1 MSRIQQILDKAERDN
16 TIHRSRVLETLEAPG
31 VQPDVR
37 APAVASPPPGLAI
50 EAPLSSMSSMSS
62 TSSTSSTS
70 AVRTVRDTH
79 LDRRLAAAREP
90 NSVAAEQYR
99 ALRTRLDHG
108 DAGAAVHV
116 VLVTSPGRDDGK
128 SLTAA
133 NLGLAMAQEYRRRV
147 AVVDANLRHP
157 TLHRLFGLPSGPG
170 LSDVLAGRVL
180 LDEALVNLEPHNLTV
195 LPAGTPTPHPAESLG
210 TITMRRAMDTLR
222 ARFDAVVMDAPAAA
236 PLADVGILTPL
247 TDCIVLVVRAGVTA
261 KPAVHDSIGALD
273 GAKLLGLVLND
284 AV

>member
-16 TIHRSRVLETLEAPG
+16 AIHRVRVLETLEAPG
-31 VQPDVR
+31 VPPDVR
-37 APAVASPPPGLAI
+37 ATPTAASPPPGLAI
-50 EAPLSSMSSMSS
+50 EAPP
-62 TSSTSSTS
+62 T

-90 NSVAAEQYR
+90 NSAAAEQYR
-99 ALRTRLDHG
+99 ALRTRLEHG
-108 DAGAAVHV
+108 DAGAVVHV
-116 VLVTSPGRDDGK
+116 MLVTSPGREDGK
-128 SLTAA
+128 SLTVA

-157 TLHRLFGLPSGPG
+157 TLHRLFGLPNGPG

-180 LDEALVNLEPHNLTV
+180 LDEALVNLESHNLTV
-195 LPAGTPTPHPAESLG
+195 LPAGTPTAHPAESLG
-210 TITMRRAMDTLR
+210 TITMRRTMDTLR
-222 ARFDAVVMDAPAAA
+222 SRFDVVVMDAPAAA